1 MPFRALIAPDD
12 PRLGPPHG
20 RSSVCAPSRSPLT
33 FDLCPQDLMV
43 GDEASELRSM
53 LEVNYPMENG
63 IVRNWD
69 DMKHLWDYTFGPEK
83 LSIDS
88 RNCKILLTEPPMNP
102 TKNREKIIE
111 VRRSRVSVGAGGASQ
126 ISSRVPLSPP
136 SAGDV

>member
-1 MPFRALIAPDD
+1 
-12 PRLGPPHG
+12 
-20 RSSVCAPSRSPLT
+20 
-33 FDLCPQDLMV
+33 MV

-69 DMKHLWDYTFGPEK
+69 DMKHLWDYTFGPDK
-83 LSIDS
+83 LNIDS

-111 VRRSRVSVGAGGASQ
+111 VSRSSARGGSFLHPRSVPERPARRLKRCVF
-126 ISSRVPLSPP
+126 SPHR
-136 SAGDV
+136 